1 MSTQSVKC
9 PKCKSPTRLIEP
21 EPNLKFDRCE
31 TCKGCWL
38 DKGELAQFA
47 NLENDL
53 PSGHSNYSLETK
65 TNKICPRCEQS
76 GKELYLYEIPYSFD
90 QNFSKA
96 EVFVDKCHSCLGL
109 WLEANELG
117 AVQNV
122 LKNMR
127 IQKKLQSVANL
138 KHPKASTKK

>member
-1 MSTQSVKC
+1 MSLQPVKC
-9 PKCKSPTRLIEP
+9 PQCKTYTRLIEP

-38 DKGELAQFA
+38 DKGELAQFV

-53 PSGHSNYSLETK
+53 PTTNNDLPLETK
-65 TNKICPRCEQS
+65 TNKTCPRCEQS
-76 GKELYLYEIPYSFD
+76 GKLNFLYEIPYSFD
-90 QNFSKA
+90 PDFSKA
-96 EVFVDKCHSCLGL
+96 QVFVDKCQSCLGL

-117 AVQNV
+117 AVKNV

-127 IQKKLQSVANL
+127 IQRKLESVASL
-138 KHPKASTKK
+138 KQTTSQKK